1 MIETG
6 LIYPASV
13 IVILNLIYVRECDF
27 VQEYAYL
34 VIKMNTT
41 FTNR

>member
-13 IVILNLIYVRECDF
+13 IVILNLIYVREGDF
-27 VQEYAYL
+27 LLEYAYL